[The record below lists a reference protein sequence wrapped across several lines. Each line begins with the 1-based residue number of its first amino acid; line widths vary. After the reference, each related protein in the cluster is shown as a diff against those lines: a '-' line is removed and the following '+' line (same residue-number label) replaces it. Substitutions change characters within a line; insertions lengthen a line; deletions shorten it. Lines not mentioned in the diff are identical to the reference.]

1 MQKLVNSKQKKIKII
16 IILKTIG
23 VEEMLQ
29 LLRSLVAHAK
39 ELSSALWTTQQLV
52 MAM

>member
-39 ELSSALWTTQQLV
+39 EMLHVDEYTDYLK
-52 MAM
+52 